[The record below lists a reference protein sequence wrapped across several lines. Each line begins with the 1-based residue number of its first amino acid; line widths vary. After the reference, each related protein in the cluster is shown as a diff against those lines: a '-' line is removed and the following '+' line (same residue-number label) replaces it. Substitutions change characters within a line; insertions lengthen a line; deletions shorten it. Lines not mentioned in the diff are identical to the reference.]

1 MAISIRCTNPD
12 CGKPCRVKDDLGGKS
27 VKCPACGQRLM
38 IPSQK
43 SATPADEPAEPVSRP
58 SAPAPRQSAELSR
71 PRAIWP
77 WLSGMAAMLLVGT
90 AAGYFLAPPKGKTG
104 EDRSAQ
110 ADPNTQE
117 LAAANADLAKRLADT
132 EGKLKDSLV
141 AHAELTKRLAANP
154 VKKSDPPIQP
164 VPPDVPAP
172 KPPSK
177 AAKIKGITDKELF
190 SFQVE
195 DPVRAV
201 AFSGDGKFVLAGFG
215 KPGLRGQAKSWNAKT
230 GKLLQTFTGH
240 TGHIT
245 SVAIAPDSKTVATA
259 SWDGSVKWWDA
270 ETAKC
275 RATWHLNPTYVAAV
289 AFSPDGRLIAGGTC
303 DFNLK
308 QPTYVQVWDTA
319 TGQPTHMLKGLVSHF
334 NSLRFAGKSLLG
346 NDASV
351 LVQWNATTG
360 VQEKAISKETFGGNP
375 FQWGLDADDKT
386 LAIYVFKKG
395 VVLFD
400 LKVEKELWSIP
411 ADLNTTSP
419 LVFAPDGRTLAVG
432 GKTGVVQFWD
442 VPAKKEIASLNA
454 HTDAVGGVAFSPNGE
469 LMVTG
474 AGSGD
479 KGLVRIWKCQQ
490 E

>member
-1 MAISIRCTNPD
+1 
-12 CGKPCRVKDDLGGKS
+12 
-27 VKCPACGQRLM
+27 
-38 IPSQK
+38 
-43 SATPADEPAEPVSRP
+43 
-58 SAPAPRQSAELSR
+58 
-71 PRAIWP
+71 
-77 WLSGMAAMLLVGT
+77 MAAI
-90 AAGYFLAPPKGKTG
+90 
-104 EDRSAQ
+104 
-110 ADPNTQE
+110 
-117 LAAANADLAKRLADT
+117 NADLAKRLADT
-132 EGKLKDSLV
+132 EEKLKDSL
-141 AHAELTKRLAANP
+141 AANADLTKRLATNPSEP
-154 VKKSDPPIQP
+154 VKKSDPPIQS
-164 VPPDVPAP
+164 VPPNEPAP